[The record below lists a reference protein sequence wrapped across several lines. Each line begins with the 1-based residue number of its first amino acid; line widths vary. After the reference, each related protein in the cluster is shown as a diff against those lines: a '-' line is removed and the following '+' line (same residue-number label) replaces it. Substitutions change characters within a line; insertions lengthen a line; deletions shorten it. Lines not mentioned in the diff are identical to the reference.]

1 MVLVLRVEER
11 VPLCPLAFGL
21 KVEELQH
28 SFVGLRWVSL
38 PMMVALKESYF
49 QQDRTVGLFLTLVSS
64 NQYKQG
70 QYSKIQDSY
79 LHSNS
84 IRIEGRHNFQV

>member
-1 MVLVLRVEER
+1 MKVVLVLRVEER

-49 QQDRTVGLFLTLVSS
+49 QQDRTVGLFLTVVSS
-64 NQYKQG
+64 NRYKRGQDSEIQG
-70 QYSKIQDSY
+70 SY

-84 IRIEGRHNFQV
+84 IQMEGR